1 MKTPKIDNLIDSS
14 NLKNIGTMAGIITTV
29 VVAFYVTGLVLNLK
43 GIKKINAELKSIEN
57 NKSK

>member
-1 MKTPKIDNLIDSS
+1 MKTPKIDNLIDSN